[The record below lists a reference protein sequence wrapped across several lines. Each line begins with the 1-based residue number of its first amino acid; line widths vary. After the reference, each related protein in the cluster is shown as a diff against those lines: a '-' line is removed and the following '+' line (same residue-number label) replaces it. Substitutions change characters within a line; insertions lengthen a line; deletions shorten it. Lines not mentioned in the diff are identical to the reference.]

1 MLWPFLFLWQMLL
14 PLFELADLFCY
25 SILQLYY
32 GWCYCHVADVITTVV
47 VILIC
52 CWQMLLPCGRWK
64 SHFFVRLVLLPSGR
78 WNGHC
83 RVWAP
88 LVWCYFQRADGRVIL
103 FQFEFWGVMQNLIPY
118 VKQMFNNFS
127 IVGREDQNLCR
138 WIKEALYIR
147 VNNPSLNKNIG
158 KYHLLHIWD
167 EVLHNTSEL
176 KLK

>member
-64 SHFFVRLVLLPSGR
+64 SHFFCEAGVIAQWQMERPLQSVSSPGLMLFPEGRWQGNFISVWVLRCYAEPHPICEADGICLCSYLGMDCLPLCIVLLWSICRGSGLPS
-78 WNGHC
+78 
-83 RVWAP
+83 P
-88 LVWCYFQRADGRVIL
+88 QY
-103 FQFEFWGVMQNLIPY
+103 
-118 VKQMFNNFS
+118 
-127 IVGREDQNLCR
+127 
-138 WIKEALYIR
+138 
-147 VNNPSLNKNIG
+147 
-158 KYHLLHIWD
+158 
-167 EVLHNTSEL
+167 
-176 KLK
+176 